1 MANTPGQRQRPLN
14 GDRIEESRVGSM
26 QEPITG
32 SERQYGDRV
41 GSSNSS
47 FGARDEAIR
56 EETIDRN
63 LGARDEATSSYKTA
77 DTMATDTMATRTERR
92 ADRGFTT
99 TFAIAAIVLLGA
111 FLVALYLGSR
121 SSDVA
126 SNPDNQT
133 PVTQNAP
140 ATGTGSTG
148 TTTNDAT
155 GSTTPAPAPS
165 DSTTTVAPSNSTA
178 PATPPANTTT
188 GTGTTAPA
196 NP

>member
-14 GDRIEESRVGSM
+14 GDRIEDSRVGSM
-26 QEPITG
+26 QEPISG

-41 GSSNSS
+41 GSSNTS

-56 EETIDRN
+56 EETVERN
-63 LGARDEATSSYKTA
+63 LGARDEATSSYSTA
-77 DTMATDTMATRTERR
+77 DTMATRSERR
-92 ADRGFTT
+92 PDRGFTT

-126 SNPDNQT
+126 TNPDNQT
-133 PVTQNAP
+133 PVTENAP
-140 ATGTGSTG
+140 ATG

-165 DSTTTVAPSNSTA
+165 DSTTTA
-178 PATPPANTTT
+178 PATPPANSTT
-188 GTGTTAPA
+188 GTGTNSTTGTTAPA